1 MPGFTDYFNS
11 SFKQLCLFMHVHT
24 CVRADSGNDSDA
36 GKTEGKREGVAED
49 EMVKQHHRFSGH
61 KFERTQGG
69 REGQGGQRAAVCVA
83 ATSRTQFS
91 GWTPTVHVPV

>member
-1 MPGFTDYFNS
+1 M
-11 SFKQLCLFMHVHT
+11 
-24 CVRADSGNDSDA
+24 
-36 GKTEGKREGVAED
+36 AED

-83 ATSRTQFS
+83 ATRRTQFS